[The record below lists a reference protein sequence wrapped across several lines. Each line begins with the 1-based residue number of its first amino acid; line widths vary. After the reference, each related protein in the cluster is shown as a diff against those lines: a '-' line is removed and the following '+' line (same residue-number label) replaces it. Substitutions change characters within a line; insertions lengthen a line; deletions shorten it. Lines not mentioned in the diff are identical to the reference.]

1 MRLKPATSPRL
12 MRLALILI
20 LICLVLDQ
28 ASKLWILYLSS
39 GVEGAVLFRFEPL
52 GRFMFIYNTGVSF
65 SMLSQLPQFALGGLS
80 LFITALLFC
89 WMTQENDLLTVSGI
103 ALVIGGAL
111 GNAVDRFWLTGVVDF
126 IDLDFF
132 PFDRFIFNLADCAIS
147 LGVAVLF
154 ASWIFVR
161 KPPVAAD

>member
-20 LICLVLDQ
+20 LTCLVLDQ
-28 ASKLWILYLSS
+28 ASKLWILYLS
-39 GVEGAVLFRFEPL
+39 GGIEGAVLFRFEPL

-65 SMLSQLPQFALGGLS
+65 SMLSQLPQFALGSLS
-80 LFITALLFC
+80 LLITALLSY

-132 PFDRFIFNLADCAIS
+132 PFDQFIFNLADCAIS

-161 KPPVAAD
+161 KPPITAD